1 MTGDRGSESGPAP
14 ESGPASGVSFVI
26 SSVPDAWK
34 PDFISE
40 SEEAAHRVSELKRYL
55 HEQKEVTCRR

>member
-1 MTGDRGSESGPAP
+1 MTGAEGLSLAP
-14 ESGPASGVSFVI
+14 PLSLAPLLGCLVV

-34 PDFISE
+34 PDFLSE